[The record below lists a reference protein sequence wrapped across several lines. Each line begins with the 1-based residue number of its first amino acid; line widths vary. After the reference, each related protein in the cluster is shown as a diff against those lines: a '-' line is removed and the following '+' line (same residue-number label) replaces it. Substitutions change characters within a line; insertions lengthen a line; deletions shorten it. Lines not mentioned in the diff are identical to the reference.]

1 MTARSWMKAVVG
13 GALGLLLLGG
23 NLARGQA
30 PVPKPAPAAT
40 SPEGVVNLNEA
51 SPDELERLPGIGPA
65 KAKLIFD
72 HRKGHPFRRV
82 DDLTKVKGIG
92 RKTFAKLRPYLT
104 LQGATTLASEAV
116 AKKK

>member
-1 MTARSWMKAVVG
+1 MTARWWVKAVVG
-13 GALGLLLLGG
+13 SVLGLVLLGA
-23 NLARGQA
+23 NVARAQS
-30 PVPKPAPAAT
+30 PTPKPASTAPSA
-40 SPEGVVNLNEA
+40 EGVVNLNEA

-82 DDLTKVKGIG
+82 EDVTKVKGIG

-104 LQGATTLASEAV
+104 LQGATTLASEP
-116 AKKK
+116 AKK